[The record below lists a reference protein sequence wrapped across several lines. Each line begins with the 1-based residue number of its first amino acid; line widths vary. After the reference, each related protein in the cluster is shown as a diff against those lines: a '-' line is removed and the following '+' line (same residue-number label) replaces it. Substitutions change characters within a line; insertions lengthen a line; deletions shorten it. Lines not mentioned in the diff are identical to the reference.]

1 MKEKPVINAEQ
12 RSSSPSRND
21 QLLPL
26 RWFLQLVGLVTLLA
40 FPAAVMPEKWMVEIA
55 KSLGIHPFPSAPL
68 TFYLARHLSIL
79 YGFVGI
85 GLLVLANDLVRYRPL
100 VRYLALGTITFGVAQ
115 FVVDAM
121 AGMPSWWTW
130 GESLSTVAGGGFI
143 AWLNRARSSAGRGS
157 GDT

>member
-1 MKEKPVINAEQ
+1 MKSELITNSAADNLV
-12 RSSSPSRND
+12 
-21 QLLPL
+21 PL
-26 RWFLQLVGLVTLLA
+26 RLFLQLVGLVTLLA
-40 FPAAVMPEKWMVEIA
+40 FPAAVLPEKWMIEIA

-100 VRYLALGTITFGVAQ
+100 VRYLAAGTIAFGVAQ

-121 AGMPSWWTW
+121 AGMPSWWSW
-130 GESLSTVAGGGFI
+130 GESLSTVAGGCFI
-143 AWLNRARSSAGRGS
+143 AWLNRTGLSSDRAS
-157 GDT
+157 EDE